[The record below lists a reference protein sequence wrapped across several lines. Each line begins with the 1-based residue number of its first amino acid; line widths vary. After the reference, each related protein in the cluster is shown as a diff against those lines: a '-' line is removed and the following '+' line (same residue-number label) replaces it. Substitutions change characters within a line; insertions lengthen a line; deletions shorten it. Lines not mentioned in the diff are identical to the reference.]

1 MLARQEGAARRG
13 SIIVHRFTARRPA
26 KMHRTP
32 FACGAVSLRQTLPKA
47 RFLSSEDIVASS
59 CASDWRACQGGDVF
73 FALTTADDDG
83 HERATEAIERG
94 AVAVVAERLLPIEVP
109 QVLVP
114 DSRVALARVCQALA
128 GNPSREL
135 RTIGVAGSAGKTVT
149 AMLLASIFE
158 ATGEPVGV
166 MSSLGHSDSIVQQ
179 PPTAATPSA
188 PEFASWL
195 ARMHLADCKSAV
207 LEFSRQALAERRT
220 SGIQLDAAILTN
232 LHSPP
237 GNEHSSSASEKITK
251 RLFRHLKAGSLAI
264 INADDHRCRRLVP
277 EIDGGCL
284 TYAIH
289 SEADVTARVLERYSS
304 EQTFLLCA
312 GDETAPVRTP
322 IIGDP
327 HVSNC
332 LAAAATGLA

>member
-1 MLARQEGAARRG
+1 
-13 SIIVHRFTARRPA
+13 
-26 KMHRTP
+26 MHRTP
-32 FACGAVSLRQTLPKA
+32 LTCGAVSLRQTLPKA
-47 RFLSSEDIVASS
+47 RFLTTDDVVANSA
-59 CASDWRACQGGDVF
+59 ASDWRACRAGDVF

-83 HERATEAIERG
+83 HERASDAIERG

-114 DSRVALARVCQALA
+114 DSRVALGRVCQALA
-128 GNPSREL
+128 GDPSREL

-158 ATGEPVGV
+158 AADEPVGV

-179 PPTAATPSA
+179 PPTAAAPSS

-195 ARMHLADCKSAV
+195 ARMNVAECKSAV
-207 LEFSRQALAERRT
+207 LEFSSQALAERRT

-232 LHSPP
+232 IHNRTGDHNSPR
-237 GNEHSSSASEKITK
+237 ASEKAVH
-251 RLFRHLKAGSLAI
+251 RLFRHLKTGGLAI
-264 INADDHRCRRLVP
+264 VNADDHRCRRLLTDLDV
-277 EIDGGCL
+277 GCL

-289 SEADVTARVLERYSS
+289 SEADITARALERHPS

-312 GDETAPVRTP
+312 GDETAPVRTR

-327 HVSNC
+327 HI
-332 LAAAATGLA
+332 L